1 MRVPAR
7 TIRER
12 DLESDIRFD
21 ELRDLE
27 QRAPQAAL
35 RVVDTCRRPVLA
47 GVGPF
52 QHLDRVET
60 FAGGGREQAG
70 SFAFIQLFKRAC
82 ELVARALLRN
92 PPPEGLE
99 TVDRQPARAAR
110 QNARQLRPES

>member
-47 GVGPF
+47 GAGPV
-52 QHLDRVET
+52 QHLDRAET
-60 FAGGGREQAG
+60 FAGGRREQAG
-70 SFAFIQLFKRAC
+70 SFPSIQLFKRAC
-82 ELVARALLRN
+82 ALLAGARLRIT
-92 PPPEGLE
+92 PPQRLDI
-99 TVDRQPARAAR
+99 VDRLRA
-110 QNARQLRPES
+110 